1 MARMAGMPLQVLSK
15 AEDVLKKLEQNH
27 NLNSEKKAGS
37 IDLNN
42 PEMQLSIFQLDDP
55 LLMQI
60 KDEIID
66 TDIDSLTPVEA
77 LIKLNEIKKL
87 ISKEKVK

>member
-1 MARMAGMPLQVLSK
+1 MAGMPVQVLNK
-15 AEDVLKKLEQNH
+15 AEDVLKKLEYNH
-27 NLNSEKKAGS
+27 
-37 IDLNN
+37 DLKNDGKSSAISTESG
-42 PEMQLSIFQLDDP
+42 EMQLSIFQLDDP

-60 KDEIID
+60 RDEIAD
-66 TDIDSLTPVEA
+66 TNIDSLTPVEA